1 MKTMEPRL
9 TKTGRMGSEGS
20 RSHAGTAAR
29 NEEREEYLRENRWF
43 SDVGPACDAYF
54 DRKGMGR
61 LSLHQLRG
69 MTYAQ
74 RQAYRLAN
82 GETERDREERHEDV

>member
-1 MKTMEPRL
+1 MIMEPRL
-9 TKTGRMGSEGS
+9 TKTGKTGAEGS
-20 RSHAGTAAR
+20 RSNAGQPVR

-54 DRKGMGR
+54 ERKGMGR

-69 MTYAQ
+69 MTHAQ

-82 GETERDREERHEDV
+82 GETEGEREERHEDV

>member
-1 MKTMEPRL
+1 MEPRL
-9 TKTGRMGSEGS
+9 TKTGRMGSEGG

-29 NEEREEYLRENRWF
+29 NEERE
-43 SDVGPACDAYF
+43 
-54 DRKGMGR
+54 GMGR